1 MSYLFN
7 VSAHPLIVGPAGA
20 TGATVDPTP
29 ITGETGSV
37 GPQGA
42 TGDQGPLGP
51 TGPGVSGISY
61 TNTGLNAY
69 RLIVEYDNGV
79 TVDGGIFRGPT
90 GDTNFY
96 LFGENKGFATAGSLF
111 SERTTDGVLKL
122 KGITGGGGVR
132 VTDLG
137 DGNIEVRFDSF
148 DAVGATG
155 SRNQLAFFNKNSGG
169 ATGLSGATLTTYR
182 AGPTYS
188 LDYTTLEQKE
198 VLGRLYPTYD
208 SKTHTLTYAIDPY
221 DIFTLAAAK
230 ADKHLG
236 NTMMLNVNNDA
247 KSLIGSAYGN
257 TSQPNP
263 PYIRIID
270 TSRENDDPYGTFFG
284 FSSAYS
290 FTLLIRFN
298 YDNFDGNRG
307 RRTSTDGNSTTI
319 DFDGRA
325 FPRNWKFPRNA
336 NPLPVSGINIVQ
348 FLTLGRADSFNN
360 SNKIEWYG
368 MYVSSDDNP
377 FKE

>member
-7 VSAHPLIVGPAGA
+7 VSAHPLIVGPQGA

-29 ITGETGSV
+29 VTGETGPV

-42 TGDQGPLGP
+42 TGDQGPIGP

-61 TNTGLNAY
+61 TNTGINAY

-79 TVDGGIFRGPT
+79 TVDGGYFRGPT
-90 GDTNFY
+90 GETNFY
-96 LFGENKGFATAGSLF
+96 LFGENKGYATAGALF
-111 SERTTDGVLKL
+111 SERTDDGVLKL

-137 DGNIEVRFDSF
+137 DGTIEVRFDSL

-155 SRNQLAFFNKNSGG
+155 SRNQLVFFNEDSGG

-198 VLGRLYPTYD
+198 VLGRLYPTYN
-208 SKTHTLTYAIDPY
+208 SATHTLTYAVDPY

-230 ADKHLG
+230 SDEHLG
-236 NTMMLNVNNDA
+236 NTIMLNVNDDA
-247 KSLIGSAYGN
+247 STLIGSSYG
-257 TSQPNP
+257 SQSQSNP
-263 PYIRIID
+263 PFIRIID
-270 TSRENDDPYGTFFG
+270 TSRETNLYGTFFG

-290 FTLLIRFN
+290 FTFLIRYKYN
-298 YDNFDGNRG
+298 NVEGNRG
-307 RRTSTDGNSTTI
+307 TRTSTDGNSTAI

-348 FLTLGRADSFNN
+348 FLTLGRSDSFNN